1 MSILDIGD
9 GVVEVRATAGDT
21 HLGGDD
27 FDRRI
32 VDYLA
37 DQFQRDNGIDLRSDP
52 QALQR
57 LFEAAEK
64 AKVELSSVTQTTIS
78 LPFITADASG
88 PKHLN
93 TTLMRSTFEQI
104 TALMGTSCRCSAYPT
119 VSPSAIAIP
128 RLHQVNPTHADSPSA
143 SRTPATTLATLRTAV
158 RSVW

>member
-1 MSILDIGD
+1 MI
-9 GVVEVRATAGDT
+9 EVRSTAGDT

-37 DQFQRDNGIDLRSDP
+37 DEFKASNGIDLREDP

-78 LPFITADASG
+78 LPFITADANG
-88 PKHLN
+88 PQHLN
-93 TTLMRSTFEQI
+93 STLTRAKFDQL
-104 TALMGTSCRCSAYPT
+104 TADLVERT
-119 VSPSAIAIP
+119 VKPVEAGYGGRQAH
-128 RLHQVNPTHADSPSA
+128 RE
-143 SRTPATTLATLRTAV
+143 
-158 RSVW
+158 